1 MPQAIR
7 LHSIGLRGEHMAKG
21 NIGANTYKA
30 FLGNLKMKK
39 GYIGATRV
47 YSAGNTVTYVM
58 DTNISYQEEVDSE
71 ASCLSPKTFTPT
83 KSGWTFV
90 GWRENN
96 TANST
101 VLTSKVMGDNPITLY
116 AVFRQAVTVTYY
128 NNSTTKSTK
137 TAYRYYNNGNTA
149 NPSFTLAQASKS
161 GWTARG
167 WSTATAANGSISYS
181 NNTAFTRSSN
191 LTLYGCYQKTITL
204 TTIANSSTS
213 TKNGTAYYN
222 SAGNTSNPTFTV
234 SNPTKSGTTF
244 KGWSSSA
251 SSTTITNSSISSLSL
266 SASTTRYAVF
276 AYADATV
283 TSSSVLKSYT
293 IANKDESRNLY
304 TLDSTKYASHTV
316 TARIDKLLTSNNTA
330 GTIVNYAYVDGT
342 LVRSTKNVYQGDW
355 EGFNRLTTTEVG
367 DYSGSDGK
375 SFTITYAGNLT
386 CRVKLQGY
394 WNSESS
400 FSGCVLTITAL
411 KLNGKTVVG

>member
-1 MPQAIR
+1 
-7 LHSIGLRGEHMAKG
+7 MAKG

-30 FLGNLKMKK
+30 FLGNVKMKK

-47 YSAGNTVTYVM
+47 YSAGNTVTYVV

-71 ASCLSPKTFTPT
+71 TSCLSPKTFTPT
-83 KSGWTFV
+83 KSGWTFL

-101 VLTSKVMGDNPITLY
+101 ILTSEVMGDEPITLY
-116 AVFRQAVTVTYY
+116 AVFRQTITVTYY

-283 TSSSVLKSYT
+283 TSSSVIKTHKFTSTAGANVETTT
-293 IANKDESRNLY
+293 IY
-304 TLDSTKYASHTV
+304 TLDTTKYASHTV
-316 TARIDKLLTSNNTA
+316 TASVDRLLTSNNT
-330 GTIVNYAYVDGT
+330 GGMIVNDAYVDGT
-342 LVRSTKNVYQGDW
+342 KVRETWADGGAQSTHESSGLVGTS
-355 EGFNRLTTTEVG
+355 
-367 DYSGSDGK
+367 GK

-386 CRVKLQGY
+386 ARFELYGY
-394 WNSESS
+394 VNSNSDFKGGE
-400 FSGCVLTITAL
+400 LTITAL